1 MKITDKTF
9 DLNYQYSLYLERMF
23 LDERIMGAIQ
33 KTQLKQAFMASW
45 GMCLLSMRDEIGQ
58 LEFEDSIQVL
68 ENQINQVSNYFLSLT
83 NRQN

>member
-23 LDERIMGAIQ
+23 LDERIMPPIQ

-45 GMCLLSMRDEIGQ
+45 GMCLLQMRDELNN
-58 LEFEDSIQVL
+58 LEFDDQVQTL
-68 ENQINQVSNYFLSLT
+68 ENQMNQISNYFLSL
-83 NRQN
+83 NARNN